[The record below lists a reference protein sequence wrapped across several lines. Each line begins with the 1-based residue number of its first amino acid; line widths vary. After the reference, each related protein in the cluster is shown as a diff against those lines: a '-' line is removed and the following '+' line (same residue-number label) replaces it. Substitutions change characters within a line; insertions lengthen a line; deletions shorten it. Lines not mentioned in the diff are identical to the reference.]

1 MVTHAS
7 RAHGMGAE
15 QFARE
20 HLEALGG
27 FSSYTV
33 GSTIFTVRDDPID
46 DDARSPGDSGVVSVG
61 SGGSSGLSESGDE
74 EQEFNSDEAL
84 PTQEYV
90 CFVAGGGGPG
100 QTEEALYDP
109 TQSEL
114 DDTFTMPPPPPRPV
128 GGSANGAR
136 GGLREGAIS
145 AAANALSG
153 MQIEGDV
160 DGGAVDEEGEAVAGE
175 EEEAGGEEGLLR
187 LLQGSPSS
195 PDEDR
200 GGSAPPAE
208 KEGTGSSDPAP
219 VPGDPQAVF
228 QQAASSVPTVGD
240 GEGAGD
246 GGHSPPPPAAVFQQ
260 QSSDVPVIEVVS
272 TATSAEG
279 DGADDGGDQASDIV
293 DEFCPEEEA
302 GGGGGGCQTDQV
314 LAEFR
319 VSY

>member
-33 GSTIFTVRDDPID
+33 GSTTFTVRDDPID

-90 CFVAGGGGPG
+90 CFVAG
-100 QTEEALYDP
+100 EEALYDP

-128 GGSANGAR
+128 GGSARGAQ

-160 DGGAVDEEGEAVAGE
+160 DGGAVAGE
-175 EEEAGGEEGLLR
+175 EEAAGGEEGLLR
-187 LLQGSPSS
+187 LLQGSSSS
-195 PDEDR
+195 PDEDQ
-200 GGSAPPAE
+200 GESAPPAE

-219 VPGDPQAVF
+219 VPGDPPAVF

-240 GEGAGD
+240 GEGA
-246 GGHSPPPPAAVFQQ
+246 AFQR

-272 TATSAEG
+272 TATSADD
-279 DGADDGGDQASDIV
+279 DGAEDGGDQASDIV

>member
-1 MVTHAS
+1 
-7 RAHGMGAE
+7 MGAE

-33 GSTIFTVRDDPID
+33 GSTTFTVRDDPID

-90 CFVAGGGGPG
+90 CFVAG
-100 QTEEALYDP
+100 EEALYDP

-114 DDTFTMPPPPPRPV
+114 DDTFTLPPPPPRPV
-128 GGSANGAR
+128 GGSARGAQ

-175 EEEAGGEEGLLR
+175 EEAAGGEEGLLR
-187 LLQGSPSS
+187 LLQGSSSS
-195 PDEDR
+195 PDEDH
-200 GGSAPPAE
+200 GEAAPPAE

-219 VPGDPQAVF
+219 VSGDPQAVF
-228 QQAASSVPTVGD
+228 QQAGSSVPTVGD
-240 GEGAGD
+240 GEGAGN
-246 GGHSPPPPAAVFQQ
+246 GGHSPPPPAAAFQQ

-272 TATSAEG
+272 TATSADDD
-279 DGADDGGDQASDIV
+279 DGAEDGGDQASDIV

-319 VSY
+319 VCY